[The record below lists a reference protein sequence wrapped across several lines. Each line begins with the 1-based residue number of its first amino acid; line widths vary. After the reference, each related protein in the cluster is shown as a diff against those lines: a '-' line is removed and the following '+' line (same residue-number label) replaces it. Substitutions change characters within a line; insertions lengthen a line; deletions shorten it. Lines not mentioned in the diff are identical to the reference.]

1 MYNMSHLLPS
11 NIYGEAVAL
20 IRCSTGSSLQPV
32 MFVAAHMP
40 PVVWSQQGA
49 WCLMGPLKP
58 AGH

>member
-1 MYNMSHLLPS
+1 MSHLLVS

-20 IRCSTGSSLQPV
+20 IRCSTGSSSLPV
-32 MFVAAHMP
+32 MSVAAHMP
-40 PVVWSQQGA
+40 PAVWSQPGA